1 MLANVKTESVKG
13 PVLLSQD
20 EILEEQKN
28 DLRSKLYS
36 LPHLPKQQMQAPPLP
51 EPKSAV

>member
-20 EILEEQKN
+20 EILKEQKN
-28 DLRSKLYS
+28 DLRPKLYS